1 MQMMPGGMN
10 GVELTKEIR
19 SRRKDLPKT
28 NGYPEAAKQAAETES
43 IKIPRKPNCRDSRIA
58 SAN

>member
-1 MQMMPGGMN
+1 M
-10 GVELTKEIR
+10 ELTKEIR

-28 NGYPEAAKQAAETES
+28 NGYPEAAKQAAENES